1 MHYLYKFW
9 FKLSGWKFEGE
20 FPKDI
25 KSYIVIVGP
34 HTANI
39 DFIIGIM
46 IRGILRINHVKYL
59 GKSQLFKAPY
69 GFIFRWLGGTPVERG
84 KYNNLVEAV
93 AAKFKDNNNFAIG
106 LAPEGTRKK
115 VDRIKTGFYHIAKL
129 ADVPIIMV
137 GLDFGSK
144 IIKINKPFYPSDDAL
159 SDFKQIIGFFASCKG
174 IKPERGITNKVF
186 ENMREELS
194 GSI

>member
-1 MHYLYKFW
+1 MRHLYKLW
-9 FKLSGWKFEGE
+9 FKLSGWKFKGA

-39 DFIIGIM
+39 DFIVGIM

-59 GKSQLFKAPY
+59 GKSQLFKAPF

-93 AAKFKDNNNFAIG
+93 AAKFKDNKNFAIG
-106 LAPEGTRKK
+106 LAPEGTREK
-115 VDRIKTGFYHIAKL
+115 VNRIKTGFYHIAKI
-129 ADVPIIMV
+129 AEVPIIMV
-137 GLDFGSK
+137 GLDFGTKS
-144 IIKINKPFYPSDDAL
+144 IKIKKPFYPTDDVVE
-159 SDFKQIIGFFASCKG
+159 DFKQIIGFFSSCKG
-174 IKPERGITNKVF
+174 IKQERGITNEVF
-186 ENMREELS
+186 KNMKEALSEL
-194 GSI
+194 